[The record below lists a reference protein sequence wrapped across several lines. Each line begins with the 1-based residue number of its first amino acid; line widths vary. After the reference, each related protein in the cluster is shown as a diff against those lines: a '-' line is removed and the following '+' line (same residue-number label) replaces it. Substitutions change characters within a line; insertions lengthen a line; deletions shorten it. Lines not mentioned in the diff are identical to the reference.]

1 MFWNILKN
9 DIVRGMFK
17 RKYLYIIATI
27 VIVVLVIVADL
38 SLRRKIGT
46 QGYCGSVSAGDLL
59 QVFYRGSRIIRLDN
73 IMEYYMSEQYLFMV
87 LGISFIVGSYCVKDL
102 SSVGMQIILR
112 CGSIGKWFVSKIV
125 WCFASAFYRYEPGL
139 NVHMEVLHMYG
150 YSKNTSAVAT
160 SEMVIISIVLPLMS
174 LFTIALVQMLLSMLC
189 SPIISLL
196 LISAGMVITIFSG
209 NAFLIFN
216 GLMCMRNN
224 VYISGGTDS
233 VHMMLADAVIIL
245 LCAILGYV
253 YIRRIDIL
261 NAKEV

>member
-1 MFWNILKN
+1 MFWNIL
-9 DIVRGMFK
+9 
-17 RKYLYIIATI
+17 
-27 VIVVLVIVADL
+27 
-38 SLRRKIGT
+38 RKIGT

-125 WCFASAFYRYEPGL
+125 WCFASAFYITAITDILIEIISVIHRYEPGL